1 MLIAVYCRTRKRAKV
16 GEIKSV
22 KKTESQKIINDNI
35 GLLQKRW
42 ERIKD
47 EYNSDSVKTVS
58 QWYFDDATFDQI
70 SRLKEMG
77 IDLGTLKLNKGQ
89 ASDIL
94 KKRMLQF

>member
-1 MLIAVYCRTRKRAKV
+1 MREKIAAAFVVSFCLVLILISSFGKTVNLGIRVIMAAAAIVMLIAVYCSTRKRAKV

-47 EYNSDSVKTVS
+47 EYNSDSLKTVS
-58 QWYFDDATFDQI
+58 Q
-70 SRLKEMG
+70 
-77 IDLGTLKLNKGQ
+77 
-89 ASDIL
+89 
-94 KKRMLQF
+94 